1 MTNPA
6 TAPVATSFSLSIL
19 LHGAALAVLLPL
31 YEQVTATGRG
41 LEIELVSSTQVSQQ
55 QETDEPRQQETSS
68 LLENISTLQRTD
80 NKQQEQEQERHLA
93 SPAVVTSR
101 RSVVNLAENTQED
114 NEASLR
120 RQDAE
125 STITQQFA
133 AEGNSSALLRQ
144 STNAVMQ
151 QHALLELLH
160 DSISSNK
167 AYPYI
172 ARRQRREGVA
182 TVSFILHPDG
192 NIEDAHVVTSSRTS
206 VLDHAA
212 LTAVQRIAPFI
223 PAQDYLDHAE
233 VFSIDVVF
241 DLL

>member
-1 MTNPA
+1 MMNPA
-6 TAPVATSFSLSIL
+6 TAPAATSFSLSIL
-19 LHGAALAVLLPL
+19 LHGAMLAVLLPL
-31 YEQVTATGRG
+31 YEQLTATGRG
-41 LEIELVSSTQVSQQ
+41 LEIELVSSIMVSQQ
-55 QETDEPRQQETSS
+55 QETDEPHQQETSS
-68 LLENISTLQRTD
+68 LQENSNTLLD
-80 NKQQEQEQERHLA
+80 AVNKQQEQKQHL
-93 SPAVVTSR
+93 SSQAVVASR
-101 RSVVNLAENTQED
+101 HSAVNLAENAQDD
-114 NEASLR
+114 NEQSHR
-120 RQDAE
+120 QQDAE
-125 STITQQFA
+125 RIIRQQHA

-144 STNAVMQ
+144 STNATQQ
-151 QHALLELLH
+151 QHSLLELLH

-167 AYPYI
+167 EYPYI

-212 LTAVQRIAPFI
+212 LTAVKRIAPFT

-233 VFSIDVVF
+233 AFSIDVVF

>member
-31 YEQVTATGRG
+31 YEQVTATGHG

-68 LLENISTLQRTD
+68 LLENISALQRAV
-80 NKQQEQEQERHLA
+80 NKQREQEQRLA
-93 SPAVVTSR
+93 SQAVVTSR
-101 RSVVNLAENTQED
+101 RSTANLAENTQED

-120 RQDAE
+120 RQDTE